1 MAKTNSTPKGN
12 PANRTGANMK
22 KQKKNINAGAKR
34 TETEV
39 KRRKKKQNL
48 NAGAENK
55 SPTPEVKKIEL
66 TLEDIAN
73 NKFEELAVAVAYAKD
88 EEEKEAAVKAF
99 TDFFNGEIPD
109 SKKAAIK
116 EILENRL
123 KADDFIYGSEFID
136 LTGLRQYQENM
147 FKAPEISL
155 EDRINNAFDEMAVS
169 VVYAKNEGD
178 KLRAIRTFNT
188 IIDNTVTP
196 EDLDA
201 VKAQVAER
209 LKEDD
214 FVYGSEFIDLTE
226 LRQYQDKLFEKR
238 KVEKEFEPHSST
250 LEDKQPEKTPTV
262 NQTEEQ
268 GKEQKQ
274 EKATVAPL
282 SEQELYQ
289 ALMDGINNEEIKNIK
304 GYSKEDLQKILDTQD
319 ELLNGKDNATAFES
333 LHENSIA
340 DLKKFANGDMTVDN
354 DSYETMLQF
363 IKVFGTNYKGE
374 LTPEGKAAYDKLMDL
389 MAKDKKDKILKNKE
403 EYQKK
408 AAIAETVKD
417 NANNTLAG
425 ILGGL
430 AANAVKREKEQ
441 AETAPDFT
449 IGMETPEEEKGN
461 TNTATKPEN
470 NQQKEKE
477 TPIAGVLPIANNI
490 PANEENSNNGG
501 NPPVPPIPPSNGNDN
516 VPETPPAVIAD
527 GKKEEKKKGWWGRL
541 KDKVKRNWKKIA
553 GWAAAAAAAA
563 ALLLMPKNCSGNGDA
578 VPPQPDNG
586 TPKTP
591 KKEAVVKPDTITLDQ
606 DDLANGFYLERSAGF
621 KAEQEK
627 INFHDAEK
635 ANKADLLTIK
645 KLLTHGDLNLSE
657 FVRHSSSKDTKPVS
671 VTEIAYKMRI
681 VTQNFPNSKV
691 AASIGNM
698 FSGKVSPEDANKIYN
713 AFSHVDDFGNLINN
727 KGKII
732 EGIPGQKT
740 IDAERMGPGS
750 KEYGTQGA
758 DNNFLQVLKN
768 HRDARNK

>member
-66 TLEDIAN
+66 TLEDI
-73 NKFEELAVAVAYAKD
+73 
-88 EEEKEAAVKAF
+88 
-99 TDFFNGEIPD
+99 
-109 SKKAAIK
+109 
-116 EILENRL
+116 
-123 KADDFIYGSEFID
+123 
-136 LTGLRQYQENM
+136 
-147 FKAPEISL
+147 
-155 EDRINNAFDEMAVS
+155 INNEFNEMAVS
-169 VVYAKNEGD
+169 VVHAKNEGE
-178 KLRAIRTFNT
+178 KLRAIRAFNT
-188 IIDNTVTP
+188 IIDNTVAP

-209 LKEDD
+209 LKDDD
-214 FVYGSEFIDLTE
+214 FVYGSQLIELAE

-274 EKATVAPL
+274 EKATVTPL

-430 AANAVKREKEQ
+430 AANAAKREKEQ

-477 TPIAGVLPIANNI
+477 TPIAGVLPITNNI
-490 PANEENSNNGG
+490 PANEENSNGG

-516 VPETPPAVIAD
+516 APETPPAVIAD
-527 GKKEEKKKGWWGRL
+527 DKKEEKKKGWWGRL

-563 ALLLMPKNCSGNGDA
+563 ALLFMPKNCSGNGDS
-578 VPPQPDNG
+578 VTPRPDNG

>member
-66 TLEDIAN
+66 TLED
-73 NKFEELAVAVAYAKD
+73 
-88 EEEKEAAVKAF
+88 
-99 TDFFNGEIPD
+99 
-109 SKKAAIK
+109 
-116 EILENRL
+116 
-123 KADDFIYGSEFID
+123 
-136 LTGLRQYQENM
+136 
-147 FKAPEISL
+147 
-155 EDRINNAFDEMAVS
+155 RINNEFNEMAVS
-169 VVYAKNEGD
+169 VAYAKNEGD
-178 KLRAIRTFNT
+178 KLRAIRAFNT
-188 IIDNTVTP
+188 IIDNTVAP

-209 LKEDD
+209 LKDDD
-214 FVYGSEFIDLTE
+214 FTYGSEFINLTG

-250 LEDKQPEKTPTV
+250 LENKQPEKTPTL

-268 GKEQKQ
+268 EKEKEKEKEQKQ
-274 EKATVAPL
+274 EKATVTPL

-304 GYSKEDLQKILDTQD
+304 GYSKEDLQKILDTQE

-340 DLKKFANGDMTVDN
+340 DLKKFANGDMTIDN
-354 DSYETMLQF
+354 DSYETMLEF
-363 IKVFGTNYKGE
+363 IKIFGTNYKGE
-374 LTPEGKAAYDKLMDL
+374 LTPEGKAAYDKLMGL

-408 AAIAETVKD
+408 AAIIETVKD

-430 AANAVKREKEQ
+430 AANAAKREKGQ
-441 AETAPDFT
+441 DETAPDFT
-449 IGMETPEEEKGN
+449 IGIETPEEENSN
-461 TNTATKPEN
+461 TVAKPEN
-470 NQQKEKE
+470 DQKKKRQ
-477 TPIAGVLPIANNI
+477 TPIAGVLPVITSIHANDGNT
-490 PANEENSNNGG
+490 NSGG
-501 NPPVPPIPPSNGNDN
+501 NPPVPPVPPSNGNGSE
-516 VPETPPAVIAD
+516 VPPAIIAD
-527 GKKEEKKKGWWGRL
+527 DKKKEKKKGWWGRL

-553 GWAAAAAAAA
+553 GWAAAVAATA

-578 VPPQPDNG
+578 VPPQPDNDKN
-586 TPKTP
+586 KTP
-591 KKEAVVKPDTITLDQ
+591 DKEIVVQPDTIALDSA
-606 DDLANGFYLERSAGF
+606 DLANGFYLERSAGF

-645 KLLTHGDLNLSE
+645 KLLAHGDLNLSE

-732 EGIPGQKT
+732 EGIPGKKT
-740 IDAERMGPGS
+740 IDSERMGPGS